1 MQSLLFSESTFRM
14 GSPHYLC
21 PQCSMVVISKLLNS
35 GVPPGSGSFIPGAI
49 LVEKRIYTVP
59 CLTHVYFDFCHGGG
73 IQQAMFM
80 KLITLKL
87 SGG

>member
-1 MQSLLFSESTFRM
+1 MFN
-14 GSPHYLC
+14 GSYF
-21 PQCSMVVISKLLNS
+21 QIINS

-49 LVEKRIYTVP
+49 LVERRIYTVP
-59 CLTHVYFDFCHGGG
+59 CLAHVYFDFCHD

-87 SGG
+87 SGGMKGK